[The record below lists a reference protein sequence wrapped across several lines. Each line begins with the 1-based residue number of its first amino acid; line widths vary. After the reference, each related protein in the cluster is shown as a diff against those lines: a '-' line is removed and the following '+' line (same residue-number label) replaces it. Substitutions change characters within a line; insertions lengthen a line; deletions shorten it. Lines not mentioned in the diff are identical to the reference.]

1 MVATPAGWTQ
11 VGTRLSSTDTE
22 TILYS
27 KVAAANDAGRSQAV
41 DFTAT
46 TKATLTV
53 LAYDGTDDSAAGP
66 IAVFAS
72 AAETT
77 NRATHTTPGANVATA
92 GSYVV
97 SYWADKSSATTGWT
111 LPAGQTQRALALGT
125 GPGRITSVASD
136 LNAAAPVGAS
146 PGRTATADASH
157 GQGDHV
163 DRRPPARPGRQPERR
178 PGRVVHHELP
188 DRDLHGRRLG
198 LHRHRARHRGVVRLG
213 LRRRRHGHRCVH
225 HAHLHDQRQQD
236 DHADRHGQP
245 GR

>member
-1 MVATPAGWTQ
+1 MVATPAGWTL

-46 TKATLTV
+46 TKATLTL

-66 IAVFAS
+66 IAAFAS

-111 LPAGQTQRALALGT
+111 LPGRPDPAQHLARHRPRTHHLGRLRPERGCAGRRLARAAPPPPT
-125 GPGRITSVASD
+125 PRRARRRCGPSCSRPDPDANPNVAPVASFTTSC
-136 LNAAAPVGAS
+136 P
-146 PGRTATADASH
+146 TATCTVDA
-157 GQGDHV
+157 
-163 DRRPPARPGRQPERR
+163 
-178 PGRVVHHELP
+178 
-188 DRDLHGRRLG
+188 LG

-225 HAHLHDQRQQD
+225 DPHLHDQRQP
-236 DHADRHGQP
+236 R
-245 GR
+245 RSR